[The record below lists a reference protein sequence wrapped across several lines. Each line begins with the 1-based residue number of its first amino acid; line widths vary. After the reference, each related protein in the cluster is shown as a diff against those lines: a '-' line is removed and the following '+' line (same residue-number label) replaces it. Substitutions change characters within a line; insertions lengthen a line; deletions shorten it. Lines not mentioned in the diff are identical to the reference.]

1 MALVVAL
8 SSGIATKKKWEV
20 LFLNNVWEKA
30 NFTKCLLCMRHGSE
44 LDPYTTVV
52 SCWAEPW
59 NVKGS
64 PVPQRR
70 QKVSELGSSGLSR
83 LSRLSWHSQKKLK
96 KHRKSAQNLQFK
108 DVQRFADLRCNRS
121 KEICALFWQ
130 EIKIDGCQALQ
141 KTSRGPAEREALQG
155 LSECLELRTT
165 QTRLERFEA
174 ICERFERFAIG
185 WQSCWH
191 RFCWQFPF
199 DFCILIV

>member
-1 MALVVAL
+1 MPAMHAARLGTGPVHH
-8 SSGIATKKKWEV
+8 SGK
-20 LFLNNVWEKA
+20 L
-30 NFTKCLLCMRHGSE
+30 
-44 LDPYTTVV
+44 
-52 SCWAEPW
+52 
-59 NVKGS
+59 
-64 PVPQRR
+64 
-70 QKVSELGSSGLSR
+70 LSR
-83 LSRLSWHSQKKLK
+83 ALKCEGLPCASASTKSEWARQLGAESAESAFAEETEETSKK
-96 KHRKSAQNLQFK
+96 KSAQNLQFK
-108 DVQRFADLRCNRS
+108 DVQRFADLRCNRN

-174 ICERFERFAIG
+174 ICERFERFAIS
-185 WQSCWH
+185 WQRCWH

>member
-20 LFLNNVWEKA
+20 FLKNNVWEKA

-83 LSRLSWHSQKKLK
+83 LSRHSQKKLK
-96 KHRKSAQNLQFK
+96 KHRKKNLHKICSSKMFK
-108 DVQRFADLRCNRS
+108 DSQIWDVIETKKSVPFFDKKLKLMAVKLFKRLLGARLSVKLSRDCLNARSCVQLRLVWSDLKQFASDLSDLR
-121 KEICALFWQ
+121 
-130 EIKIDGCQALQ
+130 
-141 KTSRGPAEREALQG
+141 
-155 LSECLELRTT
+155 
-165 QTRLERFEA
+165 
-174 ICERFERFAIG
+174 
-185 WQSCWH
+185 
-191 RFCWQFPF
+191 
-199 DFCILIV
+199 